1 MSEMTATRMAGR
13 VATITGV
20 IALWLVAAGFLWQTH
35 VPSGLQLPHLD
46 PRNYFSAAEL
56 SRALGYERFQRID
69 WLLSVLATIAAL
81 VVVARRGPRL
91 GREIG
96 LGRIGTGIVLGM
108 LAITTVWAVNLPFAV
123 ASRWWERRHGLTH
136 GSWADWLLSPWAQ
149 LLGQEAIALLVIV
162 VVLVLT
168 GRFPRRWWIGVA
180 PALTAIALLFAFVSP
195 YVTAL
200 GTHGL
205 RSPALRSAAT
215 SLERREGVEGTPIS
229 VQDVSRTTTQANAM
243 SEGIGPSR
251 RVVLWNT
258 LLDGRFS
265 FGEVKFVIAHE
276 LGHTARRHIW
286 KGVAWFGLFAL
297 PGALAIAEVTR
308 RWGGLRDP
316 GLLPLAMLV
325 LVVFQLATT
334 PIVNAISRRYEAE
347 ADWIALETT
356 RDPVAGRGLFEKFSR
371 TSLQQ
376 PSPPRWDYVMLENHP
391 TIMQRIAMMD
401 AWKARNPLRAE
412 GLRAG
417 S

>member
-1 MSEMTATRMAGR
+1 MHTK
-13 VATITGV
+13 
-20 IALWLVAAGFLWQTH
+20 
-35 VPSGLQLPHLD
+35 VPSGLHLPHLD
-46 PRNYFSAAEL
+46 PRHYFSAAEL
-56 SRALGYERFQRID
+56 SRTLSYERFQRIA
-69 WLLSVLATIAAL
+69 WLLSVLATIGAL
-81 VVVARRGPRL
+81 LVVARRGPRL

-108 LAITTVWAVNLPFAV
+108 LTITTVWAVNLPFSV
-123 ASRWWERRHGLTH
+123 ASRWWGRRHGLAR
-136 GSWADWLLSPWAQ
+136 GGWLDWLLVPWAQ
-149 LLGQEAIALLVIV
+149 LLGQVVVALLAIV
-162 VVLVLT
+162 VVLVLS
-168 GRFPRRWWIGVA
+168 GRFPRRWWIGAA
-180 PALTAIALLFAFVSP
+180 PAFTLIGLLFAFVSP
-195 YVTAL
+195 YVTEL

-205 RSPALRSAAT
+205 RSPALKSAAST
-215 SLERREGVEGTPIS
+215 LERREGVEGTPIS
-229 VQDVSRTTTQANAM
+229 VQDVSKTTTQANAM

-251 RVVLWNT
+251 HVFLWNT

-297 PGALAIAEVTR
+297 PGALVIAEVTR
-308 RWGGLRDP
+308 RRGGLRNP

-356 RDPVAGRGLFEKFSR
+356 RDPAAGRGLFEKFSR

-391 TIMQRIAMMD
+391 TIMQRIAMVE
-401 AWKARNPLRAE
+401 AWNARNPLRAE
-412 GLRAG
+412 VLPAG